1 MEKRIRGACKGHMP
15 TNPSSHPKAMNATS
29 NTAPTANITT
39 ASAAKPK
46 KKSRTAEFIA
56 TFIKSD
62 GQPRTLRF
70 ACTHERLSNVKPGMD
85 FQMTV
90 WDVESK
96 GLRRLNLATVIGRI
110 LPAAAI
116 AAA

>member
-1 MEKRIRGACKGHMP
+1 
-15 TNPSSHPKAMNATS
+15 MNATS
-29 NTAPTANITT
+29 TT
-39 ASAAKPK
+39 ATIETAATAIATTPK
-46 KKSRTAEFIA
+46 KKSKTAEFIA

-62 GQPRTLRF
+62 GQPRTMRF

-90 WDVESK
+90 WDVESR

-110 LPAAAI
+110 LPAALA
-116 AAA
+116 

>member
-1 MEKRIRGACKGHMP
+1 
-15 TNPSSHPKAMNATS
+15 MNATS
-29 NTAPTANITT
+29 NTANVTT
-39 ASAAKPK
+39 AATTKPA
-46 KKSRTAEFIA
+46 KKSKTAEFIA

-62 GQPRTLRF
+62 GQPRTIRF
-70 ACTHERLSNVKPGMD
+70 ACTHERLANVQPGMD

-90 WDVESK
+90 WDVENR

-110 LPAAAI
+110 LPAAAAI

>member
-1 MEKRIRGACKGHMP
+1 
-15 TNPSSHPKAMNATS
+15 MNAISTIAI
-29 NTAPTANITT
+29 NETAITAVTT
-39 ASAAKPK
+39 PK
-46 KKSRTAEFIA
+46 KKSKTAEFIA

-70 ACTHERLSNVKPGMD
+70 ACTHERLANVKPGMD

-90 WDVESK
+90 WDVENK

-116 AAA
+116 AA

>member
-1 MEKRIRGACKGHMP
+1 
-15 TNPSSHPKAMNATS
+15 MNAISTIAI
-29 NTAPTANITT
+29 NETAITAVTT
-39 ASAAKPK
+39 PK
-46 KKSRTAEFIA
+46 KKSKTAEFIA

-70 ACTHERLSNVKPGMD
+70 ACTHERLANVKPGMD

-90 WDVESK
+90 WDVQNK

-110 LPAAAI
+110 LPAAAAI
-116 AAA
+116 AA